1 MSSWTKKIT
10 TKRVLLFLLLLIKLA
25 IFPHVGILFI
35 VAAANAA
42 SSEPGYRLVIVTEP
56 NKLHRSWKPVG
67 HPDEF
72 YRVVCGLP
80 DAIDWAQK
88 TIFKGRTWH
97 PVKATSVAD
106 RDAYTHPH
114 GPCDS
119 KIVGSSRGNTGISL
133 AEYRVRD
140 SADRLCKRIS
150 GCALNLDADNEED
163 YCPTCVWPRENRLN

>member
-1 MSSWTKKIT
+1 MWKKIT

-42 SSEPGYRLVIVTEP
+42 SDPGYRLVIVTEP

-114 GPCDS
+114 GPCDA
-119 KIVGSSRGNTGISL
+119 KIVGSSRGNTVTSTVSL
-133 AEYRVRD
+133 AEYRAD

-150 GCALNLDADNEED
+150 GCALNLDADNEEE
-163 YCPTCVWPRENRLN
+163 YCPTCVWRENRLN

>member
-42 SSEPGYRLVIVTEP
+42 SEHSGYRLVIVTEP

-114 GPCDS
+114 GPCDA
-119 KIVGSSRGNTGISL
+119 KIVGSRNTGITVSL
-133 AEYRVRD
+133 AEYRAD

-150 GCALNLDADNEED
+150 GCAINLDADNEED

>member
-88 TIFKGRTWH
+88 TIFKDRTWH

-114 GPCDS
+114 GPCDA
-119 KIVGSSRGNTGISL
+119 KIVGSRNTGITVSL
-133 AEYRVRD
+133 AEYRAD

-150 GCALNLDADNEED
+150 GCALNLDADNEEE
-163 YCPTCVWPRENRLN
+163 YCPTCVWRENRLN

>member
-1 MSSWTKKIT
+1 MSSKKIT
-10 TKRVLLFLLLLIKLA
+10 TKRVLLFILLLIKLA

-42 SSEPGYRLVIVTEP
+42 SDPGYRLVIVTEP

-114 GPCDS
+114 GPCDA
-119 KIVGSSRGNTGISL
+119 KIVGSRPGGNTSISL
-133 AEYRVRD
+133 AEYRGRD

-150 GCALNLDADNEED
+150 GCALNLDADNEEE
-163 YCPTCVWPRENRLN
+163 YCPTCVWRENRLN